1 MDVILNEVMPVPDEA
16 KWNTVA
22 SEFWEKWQFPNC
34 IGALD
39 GKHVTIQAPKLS
51 GSLYWNYKHAYSI
64 VLLAL
69 VDPCYNFIVVDVGSY
84 GKNSDGGIFLNSNF
98 GRALEH
104 GQLNVPRSRTLP
116 TTNVELPMVIVG
128 DEGFPLKNYMMRP
141 YPGKG
146 LTDDKRIFNY
156 RLSRAR
162 RISENAFGILVQ
174 KFRIFSRRL
183 QGKPENITTV
193 ILAACTLYN
202 FIRQNEGSNM
212 AALENNDGIE
222 STTIAGRACSFQD
235 LPRLRGGSTGEAF
248 AVRDKLKVF
257 FNSSV
262 GSVEWQERAA
272 LRI

>member
-1 MDVILNEVMPVPDEA
+1 MPDEA

-51 GSLYWNYKHAYSI
+51 GSLYWNYKHSYSI

-69 VDPCYNFIVVDVGSY
+69 VDPCYNFIVVDVGAY
-84 GKNSDGGIFLNSNF
+84 AKNSDGGIFLNSNF
-98 GRALEH
+98 GRALKH
-104 GQLNVPRSRTLP
+104 GQLNVPRSRALP
-116 TTNVELPMVIVG
+116 GTNVELPMVIVG
-128 DEGFPLKNYMMRP
+128 DEGFPLKSYMMRP

-146 LTDDKRIFNY
+146 LTDNKRIFNY
-156 RLSRAR
+156 RLTRAR

-183 QGKPENITTV
+183 QGNPENITTL
-193 ILAACTLYN
+193 ITAACVLHN

-212 AALENNDGIE
+212 VPLNESNDGAE
-222 STTIAGRACSFQD
+222 STRLPGRACNLQN
-235 LPRLRGGSTGEAF
+235 LPHLRGGATGEAF
-248 AVRDKLKVF
+248 AVREQLKDF
-257 FNSSV
+257 FNSPG
-262 GSVEWQERAA
+262 GSVEWQARAA
-272 LRI
+272 LEI

>member
-1 MDVILNEVMPVPDEA
+1 MPDEA
-16 KWNTVA
+16 KWNTVV
-22 SEFWEKWQFPNC
+22 SEFWEKWQFPHC
-34 IGALD
+34 LGALD

-51 GSLYWNYKHAYSI
+51 GSLYWNYKHTYSI

-69 VDPCYNFIVVDVGSY
+69 VDPCYNFIAVDVGAY
-84 GKNSDGGIFLNSNF
+84 GKNSDGGIFLNSNL

-116 TTNVELPMVIVG
+116 GTNIELPMVMVG
-128 DEGFPLKNYMMRP
+128 DEAFPLKSFLMRP

-146 LTDDKRIFNY
+146 LTDGKRIFNY

-174 KFRIFSRRL
+174 KFRIFFRRL
-183 QGKPENITTV
+183 QGKPEHITTI
-193 ILAACTLYN
+193 ILAACTLHN
-202 FIRQNEGSNM
+202 FIRQNEGSTT
-212 AALENNDGIE
+212 AASYESDGTE
-222 STTIAGRACSFQD
+222 STSEACSLQD
-235 LPRLRGGSTGEAF
+235 LPRQRGGSTREAF
-248 AVRDKLKVF
+248 DVRDKLKDF
-257 FNSSV
+257 FNSPV